1 MRRRSDQPE
10 SWDEQRNRII
20 GLGEHSARKSY
31 YPELKVQLQQLEEA
45 RKSLA
50 KLNSFLQAVMDAATE
65 IAVIVITPEGGI
77 SLFNRGA
84 EKLLGYR
91 ADEVVGLLSPLRFH
105 LAAEVAAAKAGCN
118 ITPDWFS
125 IYVEPTVR
133 GESRKQE
140 WTFVHKDGHQIP
152 VELVVTA
159 ICEDERITGYLS
171 MVTDISERKKAEEQL
186 RQSEQK
192 YASMFHMMPDTVGVS
207 RMSDGTFIEVNA
219 SFERATGWSKD
230 ELIGHSSLEIGL
242 WEPEV
247 RSRTL
252 DIVRS
257 QGRLENHEFV
267 MTTKSGEKRHA
278 LMYMAP
284 IYIN

>member
-1 MRRRSDQPE
+1 M
-10 SWDEQRNRII
+10 
-20 GLGEHSARKSY
+20 
-31 YPELKVQLQQLEEA
+31 
-45 RKSLA
+45 
-50 KLNSFLQAVMDAATE
+50 
-65 IAVIVITPEGGI
+65 VI
-77 SLFNRGA
+77 
-84 EKLLGYR
+84 
-91 ADEVVGLLSPLRFH
+91 D
-105 LAAEVAAAKAGCN
+105 
-118 ITPDWFS
+118 
-125 IYVEPTVR
+125 
-133 GESRKQE
+133 
-140 WTFVHKDGHQIP
+140 P

-159 ICEDERITGYLS
+159 ICEDGDYRYLS
-171 MVTDISERKKAEEQL
+171 MVTDIRERKQAEEQL

-284 IYIN
+284 IYINGEPCLYFIARDITEQVRADQNLKNERTRLYTLLQTIPDLIWLKDPGGAYLMCNSRFEQFFGAKEAESVGKTDYDFVDKNWPFFSGTYQRRCRRRASVQ